1 MLVQGRWLQP
11 QHLCRWLILVPC
23 SLPLKAKDVGHYLLV
38 AASLAC
44 GPSAPPSLPTCLPSR
59 HVHVLSAGSANGAAQ
74 MTRGRAAVG
83 CWQWAWMWRSLRP
96 PGRLTCMA
104 AATLGGVAT
113 MGKD

>member
-59 HVHVLSAGSANGAAQ
+59 HVHAQCRERKRRRTDDQGEGSSGLLAMGMDVEEPAPAR
-74 MTRGRAAVG
+74 TADVYGSRDFGRGG
-83 CWQWAWMWRSLRP
+83 DY
-96 PGRLTCMA
+96 G
-104 AATLGGVAT
+104 
-113 MGKD
+113 